1 MSFSINLHSVLTTY
15 MSSKTF
21 KYLSYFAV
29 VPGLILMTFFKLKLL
44 IFIPFI
50 AIAYFLKKMALKK
63 AKIEN
68 RDADYIETI
77 EKEINNA
84 KYASIGLLGLAVV
97 EAIYKYS

>member
-1 MSFSINLHSVLTTY
+1 
-15 MSSKTF
+15 
-21 KYLSYFAV
+21 
-29 VPGLILMTFFKLKLL
+29 
-44 IFIPFI
+44 
-50 AIAYFLKKMALKK
+50 MALKK